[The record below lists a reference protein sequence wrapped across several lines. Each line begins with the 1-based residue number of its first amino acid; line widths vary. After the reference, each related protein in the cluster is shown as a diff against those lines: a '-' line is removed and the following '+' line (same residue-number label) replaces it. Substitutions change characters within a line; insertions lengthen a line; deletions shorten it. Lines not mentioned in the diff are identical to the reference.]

1 MFENPVRVL
10 SQSQVK
16 EMKLKFY
23 NTDIHRASFALPQ
36 FVKDVSHINAHTA
49 TCASDNTV
57 CDVSM
62 YVCFRCSNLPCDA
75 EIMNIFKRNI
85 M

>member
-1 MFENPVRVL
+1 MFENPVKVL

-36 FVKDVSHINAHTA
+36 FVKDVSHYKA
-49 TCASDNTV
+49 T
-57 CDVSM
+57 
-62 YVCFRCSNLPCDA
+62 
-75 EIMNIFKRNI
+75 
-85 M
+85 